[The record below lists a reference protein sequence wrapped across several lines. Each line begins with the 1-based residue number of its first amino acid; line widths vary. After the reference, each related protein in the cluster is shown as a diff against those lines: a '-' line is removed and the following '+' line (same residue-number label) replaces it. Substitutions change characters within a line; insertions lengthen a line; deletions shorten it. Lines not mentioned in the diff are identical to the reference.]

1 MPQQPMRKFFKNVKR
16 KIIPALIILAGGVLV
31 AYPWISEYVYQHNV
45 GSLVEVYQDDTAS
58 LTEAEKAQVLA
69 DAVAYNEALL
79 ESNIVLTDP
88 FSLEDAAGTEYS
100 YESTLNYNGNGIMA
114 FIDIPEI
121 DVYLPI
127 YHGTSDTVLEKG
139 VGHLENTSL
148 PVGGESTH
156 CVLSGHTGLNSAR
169 LFTDLTAL
177 EEGDLFFID
186 VLDETLAYEVVEIQV
201 VEPDDVS
208 SLSIQEGRDLVTLV
222 TCTPYGINS
231 HRLLVT
237 GERTEYS
244 EEAYDSIEKSSST
257 QWMQAY
263 RNAILAGI
271 AIVAAVA
278 ILMKAVRTVRRKAGK
293 GGGSR

>member
-1 MPQQPMRKFFKNVKR
+1 MPYQSMRKFLKNVKR
-16 KIIPALIILAGGVLV
+16 KIIPALIILAGAVLV

-45 GSLVEVYQDDTAS
+45 GTLVEVYQDDTAS
-58 LTEAEKAQVLA
+58 LTEAEKEQVLA
-69 DAVAYNEALL
+69 DAIAYNEALL

-88 FSLEDAAGTEYS
+88 FSLEDAAGTEYN

-177 EEGDLFFID
+177 DEGDLFFID

-244 EEAYDSIEKSSST
+244 EEAYDSIEESGGT

-271 AIVAAVA
+271 AIVAAIA
-278 ILMKAVRTVRRKAGK
+278 ILMKVVRTVRRKAGK

>member
-1 MPQQPMRKFFKNVKR
+1 MRKLLKKVR
-16 KIIPALIILAGGVLV
+16 GKIIPALVILAGAALV
-31 AYPWISEYVYQHNV
+31 AYPWISDYVYQHNV
-45 GSLVEVYQDDTAS
+45 GSMVEVYQDETDA
-58 LTEAEKAQVLA
+58 LTDAEKEQVLA
-69 DAVAYNEALL
+69 DAIAYNEALL
-79 ESNIVLTDP
+79 ESHIVLTDP
-88 FSLEDAAGTEYS
+88 FSLEDAAGTEYN
-100 YESTLNYNGNGIMA
+100 YENTLNYNGNGIMA
-114 FIDIPEI
+114 FIDIPKI

-127 YHGTSDTVLEKG
+127 YHGTSESVLERG

-169 LFTDLTAL
+169 LFTDLTEL

-186 VLDETLAYEVVEIQV
+186 VLNETLAYEVIEIQV

-208 SLSIQEGRDLVTLV
+208 SLSIEEGRDLVTLV
-222 TCTPYGINS
+222 TCTPYGVNS

-244 EEAYDSIEKSSST
+244 EEEHDSIEKSDDTEWLS
-257 QWMQAY
+257 AY
-263 RNAILAGI
+263 RNAILIGI

-278 ILMKAVRTVRRKAGK
+278 VLVKVIRTIRRKAGK